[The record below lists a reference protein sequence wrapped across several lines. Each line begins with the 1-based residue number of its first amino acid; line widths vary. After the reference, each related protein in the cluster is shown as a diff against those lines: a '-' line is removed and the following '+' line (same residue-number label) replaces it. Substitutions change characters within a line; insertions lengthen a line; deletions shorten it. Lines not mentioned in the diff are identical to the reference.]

1 MQAVSSTT
9 MKDFMMTKTTF
20 SADESRATRTAGSK
34 LRNTQSKLFFLL
46 HQKEPQYVI
55 DVQ

>member
-46 HQKEPQYVI
+46 HQKEPEYVI